1 MRERRHGQECPHP
14 PGWGLGRRP
23 YDGVVQ
29 IVLLVV
35 GTILILLG
43 LGLAF
48 TIFGLASI
56 LLGVVAIAVGMVMLG
71 QRATGRGTD

>member
-1 MRERRHGQECPHP
+1 MHP
-14 PGWGLGRRP
+14 PQYMLPRWGLGGRL
-23 YDGVVQ
+23 YDGVVR

-35 GTILILLG
+35 GMILILLG

-71 QRATGRGTD
+71 GRATGRNAD

>member
-1 MRERRHGQECPHP
+1 M
-14 PGWGLGRRP
+14 GLGGRP
-23 YDGVVQ
+23 CDGVVR
-29 IVLLVV
+29 IVLQFV

-43 LGLAF
+43 LGSAF